1 MRILITGGAGFIG
14 SHLTGLLSSETVTI
28 LDDLSAGRLENIPD
42 DANFVCCDVKSPLA
56 RDVVKNGHF
65 DAIVH
70 LAAQTMVPAS
80 MEDPKKDME
89 DNIEGTVNIL
99 EAARKYGV
107 KRIIFSSSAA
117 VYGDIA
123 PECLPVR
130 ETEPLRPVSFYGL
143 SKMTCENYIRLYQK
157 AYGLSYVIFRFANVY
172 GERQGNGGEGGV
184 VSVFARQLAEGKSPA
199 IYGNGQQ
206 TRDFIYAGDIANGIR
221 KALFSETANITCNL
235 STGREVT
242 VKDAADRL
250 LRLFAIIPDHYGD
263 DIIVFPDTGC
273 KFCGLCILHG
283 IGQADLHRR
292 INKLRHISVWY
303 LSGDPNRYTTAFCCM
318 VQAVLRR
325 LQNRITERNAF
336 LPFTEHYFRRD
347 TIQIPGKKLLRHGNA
362 GGKAVMHGRFCCKC
376 FFLPCNC
383 FHRFGKLLQLFCI
396 LRQFMIINGKLC
408 QRLMH

>member
-1 MRILITGGAGFIG
+1 M
-14 SHLTGLLSSETVTI
+14 
-28 LDDLSAGRLENIPD
+28 DDLSAGRLENVPD

-123 PECLPVR
+123 PECFPVR

-172 GERQGNGGEGGV
+172 GERQGNGGKGGV
-184 VSVFARQLAEGKSPA
+184 VSVFARQLAEGKSPTV
-199 IYGNGQQ
+199 YGNGQQ
-206 TRDFIYAGDIANGIR
+206 TRDFIYAEILPTAYGKRCFR
-221 KALFSETANITCNL
+221 K
-235 STGREVT
+235 
-242 VKDAADRL
+242 
-250 LRLFAIIPDHYGD
+250 
-263 DIIVFPDTGC
+263 
-273 KFCGLCILHG
+273 
-283 IGQADLHRR
+283 RR
-292 INKLRHISVWY
+292 ISPAICPPDAK
-303 LSGDPNRYTTAFCCM
+303 
-318 VQAVLRR
+318 
-325 LQNRITERNAF
+325 
-336 LPFTEHYFRRD
+336 
-347 TIQIPGKKLLRHGNA
+347 
-362 GGKAVMHGRFCCKC
+362 
-376 FFLPCNC
+376 
-383 FHRFGKLLQLFCI
+383 
-396 LRQFMIINGKLC
+396 
-408 QRLMH
+408 

>member
-28 LDDLSAGRLENIPD
+28 LDDLSAGRLENVPD

-123 PECLPVR
+123 PECFPVR

-172 GERQGNGGEGGV
+172 GERQGNGGKGGV
-184 VSVFARQLAEGKSPA
+184 VSVFARQLAEGKSPTV
-199 IYGNGQQ
+199 YGNGQQ
-206 TRDFIYAGDIANGIR
+206 TRDFIYA
-221 KALFSETANITCNL
+221 
-235 STGREVT
+235 
-242 VKDAADRL
+242 
-250 LRLFAIIPDHYGD
+250 
-263 DIIVFPDTGC
+263 
-273 KFCGLCILHG
+273 
-283 IGQADLHRR
+283 
-292 INKLRHISVWY
+292 
-303 LSGDPNRYTTAFCCM
+303 
-318 VQAVLRR
+318 
-325 LQNRITERNAF
+325 
-336 LPFTEHYFRRD
+336 
-347 TIQIPGKKLLRHGNA
+347 
-362 GGKAVMHGRFCCKC
+362 
-376 FFLPCNC
+376 
-383 FHRFGKLLQLFCI
+383 
-396 LRQFMIINGKLC
+396 
-408 QRLMH
+408 

>member
-130 ETEPLRPVSFYGL
+130 ETEPLRPVSFYGPV
-143 SKMTCENYIRLYQK
+143 
-157 AYGLSYVIFRFANVY
+157 SY
-172 GERQGNGGEGGV
+172 
-184 VSVFARQLAEGKSPA
+184 
-199 IYGNGQQ
+199 
-206 TRDFIYAGDIANGIR
+206 TH
-221 KALFSETANITCNL
+221 
-235 STGREVT
+235 
-242 VKDAADRL
+242 
-250 LRLFAIIPDHYGD
+250 LRLPTNSR
-263 DIIVFPDTGC
+263 V
-273 KFCGLCILHG
+273 
-283 IGQADLHRR
+283 
-292 INKLRHISVWY
+292 
-303 LSGDPNRYTTAFCCM
+303 
-318 VQAVLRR
+318 
-325 LQNRITERNAF
+325 
-336 LPFTEHYFRRD
+336 
-347 TIQIPGKKLLRHGNA
+347 
-362 GGKAVMHGRFCCKC
+362 
-376 FFLPCNC
+376 
-383 FHRFGKLLQLFCI
+383 
-396 LRQFMIINGKLC
+396 
-408 QRLMH
+408 

>member
-1 MRILITGGAGFIG
+1 M
-14 SHLTGLLSSETVTI
+14 
-28 LDDLSAGRLENIPD
+28 SAGRLENIPD

-130 ETEPLRPVSFYGL
+130 ETEPLCPVSFYGL

-172 GERQGNGGEGGV
+172 
-184 VSVFARQLAEGKSPA
+184 
-199 IYGNGQQ
+199 
-206 TRDFIYAGDIANGIR
+206 
-221 KALFSETANITCNL
+221 L
-235 STGREVT
+235 S
-242 VKDAADRL
+242 L
-250 LRLFAIIPDHYGD
+250 I
-263 DIIVFPDTGC
+263 
-273 KFCGLCILHG
+273 
-283 IGQADLHRR
+283 
-292 INKLRHISVWY
+292 HI
-303 LSGDPNRYTTAFCCM
+303 
-318 VQAVLRR
+318 
-325 LQNRITERNAF
+325 
-336 LPFTEHYFRRD
+336 
-347 TIQIPGKKLLRHGNA
+347 
-362 GGKAVMHGRFCCKC
+362 
-376 FFLPCNC
+376 
-383 FHRFGKLLQLFCI
+383 
-396 LRQFMIINGKLC
+396 
-408 QRLMH
+408 

>member
-80 MEDPKKDME
+80 MEDPKKDMK

-184 VSVFARQLAEGKSPA
+184 VSIFARQLAEGKSPTV
-199 IYGNGQQ
+199 YGNGQQ

-250 LRLFAIIPDHYGD
+250 LRLSGLSKPICHAAAREGD
-263 DIIVFPDTGC
+263 IFRSALCSQMAGKYLGWAPETDWQ
-273 KFCGLCILHG
+273 KGLERTYFYFEKEY
-283 IGQADLHRR
+283 RR
-292 INKLRHISVWY
+292 
-303 LSGDPNRYTTAFCCM
+303 
-318 VQAVLRR
+318 
-325 LQNRITERNAF
+325 ERNAM
-336 LPFTEHYFRRD
+336 PPANG
-347 TIQIPGKKLLRHGNA
+347 IPVA
-362 GGKAVMHGRFCCKC
+362 G
-376 FFLPCNC
+376 L
-383 FHRFGKLLQLFCI
+383 
-396 LRQFMIINGKLC
+396 
-408 QRLMH
+408 

>member
-1 MRILITGGAGFIG
+1 M
-14 SHLTGLLSSETVTI
+14 
-28 LDDLSAGRLENIPD
+28 SAGRLENIPD

-184 VSVFARQLAEGKSPA
+184 VSVFARQLAEGKSPT

-206 TRDFIYAGDIANGIR
+206 TRGFHLRWRYCQRHTESAVFGNGEYHLQSVHR
-221 KALFSETANITCNL
+221 TRSDSQGCGGPAAPAVRL
-235 STGREVT
+235 
-242 VKDAADRL
+242 VK
-250 LRLFAIIPDHYGD
+250 
-263 DIIVFPDTGC
+263 
-273 KFCGLCILHG
+273 
-283 IGQADLHRR
+283 ADL
-292 INKLRHISVWY
+292 L
-303 LSGDPNRYTTAFCCM
+303 C
-318 VQAVLRR
+318 
-325 LQNRITERNAF
+325 
-336 LPFTEHYFRRD
+336 
-347 TIQIPGKKLLRHGNA
+347 
-362 GGKAVMHGRFCCKC
+362 GGKRRRYLPIGIVQPDGGKISWLGTGNGLAERIGTNL
-376 FFLPCNC
+376 FL
-383 FHRFGKLLQLFCI
+383 F
-396 LRQFMIINGKLC
+396 
-408 QRLMH
+408 

>member
-1 MRILITGGAGFIG
+1 M
-14 SHLTGLLSSETVTI
+14 
-28 LDDLSAGRLENIPD
+28 SAGRLENIPD

-172 GERQGNGGEGGV
+172 GERQGEY
-184 VSVFARQLAEGKSPA
+184 FC
-199 IYGNGQQ
+199 Q
-206 TRDFIYAGDIANGIR
+206 TAG
-221 KALFSETANITCNL
+221 
-235 STGREVT
+235 GREI
-242 VKDAADRL
+242 ADRL
-250 LRLFAIIPDHYGD
+250 WKRTADAGLYLCRRYCQRHTESAVFGNGEYHLQSVHRTRSDSQGCSGPAAPAVRL
-263 DIIVFPDTGC
+263 V
-273 KFCGLCILHG
+273 K
-283 IGQADLHRR
+283 ADLPCRGKRR
-292 INKLRHISVWY
+292 RY
-303 LSGDPNRYTTAFCCM
+303 LPVSA
-318 VQAVLRR
+318 VQ
-325 LQNRITERNAF
+325 
-336 LPFTEHYFRRD
+336 
-347 TIQIPGKKLLRHGNA
+347 
-362 GGKAVMHGRFCCKC
+362 
-376 FFLPCNC
+376 
-383 FHRFGKLLQLFCI
+383 
-396 LRQFMIINGKLC
+396 
-408 QRLMH
+408 

>member
-1 MRILITGGAGFIG
+1 M
-14 SHLTGLLSSETVTI
+14 
-28 LDDLSAGRLENIPD
+28 SAGRLENIPD

-250 LRLFAIIPDHYGD
+250 LRPACQSRSAMPRQEKEISSARHCAARWRENISAGHRKRIGRKDWNEPIFILKKNIEENG
-263 DIIVFPDTGC
+263 T
-273 KFCGLCILHG
+273 LC
-283 IGQADLHRR
+283 
-292 INKLRHISVWY
+292 
-303 LSGDPNRYTTAFCCM
+303 
-318 VQAVLRR
+318 R
-325 LQNRITERNAF
+325 L
-336 LPFTEHYFRRD
+336 
-347 TIQIPGKKLLRHGNA
+347 
-362 GGKAVMHGRFCCKC
+362 
-376 FFLPCNC
+376 
-383 FHRFGKLLQLFCI
+383 
-396 LRQFMIINGKLC
+396 
-408 QRLMH
+408 

>member
-1 MRILITGGAGFIG
+1 M
-14 SHLTGLLSSETVTI
+14 
-28 LDDLSAGRLENIPD
+28 DDLSAGRLENIPD

-184 VSVFARQLAEGKSPA
+184 VSILPDSWRKGNRRPFMETDSRRGTLFMPEILPTAYGKRCFRKRRISPA
-199 IYGNGQQ
+199 I
-206 TRDFIYAGDIANGIR
+206 
-221 KALFSETANITCNL
+221 CPP
-235 STGREVT
+235 
-242 VKDAADRL
+242 DA
-250 LRLFAIIPDHYGD
+250 
-263 DIIVFPDTGC
+263 
-273 KFCGLCILHG
+273 K
-283 IGQADLHRR
+283 
-292 INKLRHISVWY
+292 
-303 LSGDPNRYTTAFCCM
+303 
-318 VQAVLRR
+318 
-325 LQNRITERNAF
+325 
-336 LPFTEHYFRRD
+336 
-347 TIQIPGKKLLRHGNA
+347 
-362 GGKAVMHGRFCCKC
+362 
-376 FFLPCNC
+376 
-383 FHRFGKLLQLFCI
+383 
-396 LRQFMIINGKLC
+396 
-408 QRLMH
+408 

>member
-1 MRILITGGAGFIG
+1 M
-14 SHLTGLLSSETVTI
+14 
-28 LDDLSAGRLENIPD
+28 SAGRLENIPD

-130 ETEPLRPVSFYGL
+130 ETEPLCPVSFYGL

-184 VSVFARQLAEGKSPA
+184 VSVFARQLAEGE
-199 IYGNGQQ
+199 I
-206 TRDFIYAGDIANGIR
+206 
-221 KALFSETANITCNL
+221 
-235 STGREVT
+235 
-242 VKDAADRL
+242 ADRL
-250 LRLFAIIPDHYGD
+250 WKRTA
-263 DIIVFPDTGC
+263 DTGLYLC
-273 KFCGLCILHG
+273 RRYCQRHTESVVFENGEYHLQSVHRTRSDSQGCSGPAAPAVGLVK
-283 IGQADLHRR
+283 ADLLCRGKRR
-292 INKLRHISVWY
+292 RY
-303 LSGDPNRYTTAFCCM
+303 LPVSA
-318 VQAVLRR
+318 VQ
-325 LQNRITERNAF
+325 
-336 LPFTEHYFRRD
+336 
-347 TIQIPGKKLLRHGNA
+347 
-362 GGKAVMHGRFCCKC
+362 
-376 FFLPCNC
+376 
-383 FHRFGKLLQLFCI
+383 
-396 LRQFMIINGKLC
+396 
-408 QRLMH
+408 

>member
-1 MRILITGGAGFIG
+1 M
-14 SHLTGLLSSETVTI
+14 
-28 LDDLSAGRLENIPD
+28 SAGRLENIPD

-172 GERQGNGGEGGV
+172 GERQGNGGKGGV
-184 VSVFARQLAEGKSPA
+184 VSVFARQLAEGKSPTV
-199 IYGNGQQ
+199 YGNGQQ

-250 LRLFAIIPDHYGD
+250 LRLSGLSKPICHAAAREGD
-263 DIIVFPDTGC
+263 IFRSA
-273 KFCGLCILHG
+273 LCSQMAG
-283 IGQADLHRR
+283 
-292 INKLRHISVWY
+292 KY
-303 LSGDPNRYTTAFCCM
+303 LSWAPETDWQKGLERTYFYFEKKY
-318 VQAVLRR
+318 RR
-325 LQNRITERNAF
+325 ERNAM
-336 LPFTEHYFRRD
+336 PPANG
-347 TIQIPGKKLLRHGNA
+347 IPAA
-362 GGKAVMHGRFCCKC
+362 GLETDKAVTDNNNITDNRRKK
-376 FFLPCNC
+376 NT
-383 FHRFGKLLQLFCI
+383 KY
-396 LRQFMIINGKLC
+396 
-408 QRLMH
+408 